1 VTPQRKTA
9 RRWRAIQIT
18 PLGLRILREIELG
31 TYQFDTRSARMKREN
46 ARRRAAR
53 ANP

>member
-1 VTPQRKTA
+1 VTPNRKTA

-31 TYQFDTRSARMKREN
+31 TYQFDTRATRMKREN
-46 ARRRAAR
+46 ARRRAAKE
-53 ANP
+53 A